1 VERTATE
8 GRVVEPLPVALAAEV
23 AAQPE
28 RPRWLVD
35 GLWTAEGVG
44 LIGGAPKCCKT
55 WLALDLAVSVAS
67 GTDAVG
73 RFPVVTPGPVLLY
86 GAEDAAAALRER
98 LAAIAAA
105 RELSLA
111 ELDVRLILAASLRL
125 DTERD
130 RARLRRT
137 IELHRPRLLLL
148 DPLVRLH
155 RIDEN
160 SAGEMSALLG
170 ELRALQRAHG
180 LALVL
185 VHHLRK
191 NGAGQDGQALRG
203 SGDLHAWGDSNL
215 YLRRRD
221 GRLRL
226 SIEHR
231 SAPAPEPCVLELTTE
246 PVPHLRVLDAVP
258 GEGPRAAADLAARIV
273 ELLTTR
279 GPLQREQ
286 LRAETRSRNA
296 TVGEA
301 LVRLR
306 ADGVI
311 ERCDD
316 GFRLRAGTPIPIPV
330 PASTHDGNGN
340 GNAASATKQ
349 RPSV

>member
-1 VERTATE
+1 MATE
-8 GRVVEPLPVALAAEV
+8 ERGAVDPLLVARAVDVAVEET
-23 AAQPE
+23 

-35 GLWTAEGVG
+35 GLWAAEGVG
-44 LIGGAPKCCKT
+44 VIGGAPKCCKT

-67 GTDAVG
+67 GTDAIG
-73 RFPVVTPGPVLLY
+73 RFPVAVPGPVLLY
-86 GAEDAAAALRER
+86 GAEDAAAQLRER

-105 RELSLA
+105 RSMSLA
-111 ELDVRLILAASLRL
+111 EIDVRLILAASLRL

-137 IELHRPRLLLL
+137 LEQHRPRLLLL

-170 ELRALQRAHG
+170 ELRALQREHA

-191 NGAGQDGQALRG
+191 NGGGQDGQALRG

-221 GRLRL
+221 DRLRL

-231 SAPAPEPCVLELTTE
+231 SAPAPEPCLLELATA
-246 PVPHLRVLDAVP
+246 PAAHLRVVDA
-258 GEGPRAAADLAARIV
+258 ETTADPRAAADLGTRIV
-273 ELLTTR
+273 ELLRAR
-279 GPLQREQ
+279 GALHRDQ

-296 TVGEA
+296 TLGEA

-306 ADGVI
+306 AEGII
-311 ERCDD
+311 ERCDG
-316 GFRLRAGTPIPIPV
+316 GFRLRPHASLPIPV
-330 PASTHDGNGN
+330 PATAEGGNRNGN
-340 GNAASATKQ
+340 PPTATKQ